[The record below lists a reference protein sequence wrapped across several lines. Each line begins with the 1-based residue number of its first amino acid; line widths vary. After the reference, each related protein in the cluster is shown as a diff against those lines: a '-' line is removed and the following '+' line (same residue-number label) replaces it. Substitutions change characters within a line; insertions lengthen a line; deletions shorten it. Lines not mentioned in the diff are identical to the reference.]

1 MYTAQSLLLAILLT
15 WPTIRRLD
23 DAVLGCMESDTMKH
37 LWTLWW
43 IRHTILEDGQLPF
56 QTEYVNFPAGMG
68 IWPIEPLNGLVA
80 LGLASL
86 SVVALS
92 NVLAIANLTLNGI
105 CGAIF
110 GRELTGDMLGG
121 LVVGLLIQ
129 TSTFALFSIH
139 VGVGEL
145 QHFWILALGF
155 WAFRKMLHTRSW
167 RWVGATGV
175 ILGFGTLACFY
186 HGFFLGT
193 GLAVLGVFA
202 LVRRRGIPGVFLRL
216 VVAAVIGVSIVVP
229 LSRAFPSTSSSEQET
244 TQTFMTYVFEEG
256 HGQPLSDPVKARLQP
271 EDLFRGR
278 ADEWD
283 DKRQDLTAY
292 GGGRLLGFPVLLL
305 ALVALWR
312 WPRRA
317 LPWIGVATVGVVLA
331 LGSYLSSGGGNVLF
345 GEDPL
350 RLPFLFLN
358 RMLWFV
364 VEPVHFP
371 VRFLAI
377 TQVALAGLGGMAV
390 MAVRGKLR
398 WVMIAL
404 VLGNAVDIQ
413 ARQLLPY
420 PLVSFALEDQSF
432 LDAVEGQPDGAML
445 DLTGIWGKDSESRR
459 LVMTAQLSHERPV
472 QSVPVDRLQ
481 FFAREGRLFAE
492 SLLFVEDLAPGY
504 QGNDFGQPDDYR
516 GDLFVLREAGFAMVM
531 VNSQGL
537 KIGLE
542 PTLVAAM
549 SDFLGTPVARTDTS
563 VLFRIPEVPATEEQ
577 AALWRQDFAERLQLT
592 KDADPIHGPSL
603 DQPTRVN
610 TVGEPDRSNEPAP
623 AGGPPPGAVEW
634 KANQPPGVPPED
646 APPDEH
652 RSDAPDHGATAPGP
666 P

>member
-1 MYTAQSLLLAILLT
+1 MYAAQSVLLAIVLT
-15 WPTIRRLD
+15 WPSIRRLD

-56 QTEYVNFPAGMG
+56 QTEYVNFPAGME

-80 LGLASL
+80 LVFASL
-86 SVVALS
+86 GVVSLS
-92 NVLAIANLTLNGI
+92 NVLVLINLTLNGI

-121 LVVGLLIQ
+121 LVVGVLIQ

-167 RWVGATGV
+167 RWVAGTGV
-175 ILGFGTLACFY
+175 ILGLGTLACFY

-202 LVRRRGIPGVFLRL
+202 LVRRRGMPGVLLRL
-216 VVAAVIGVSIVVP
+216 VVAAVIGVSIVIP
-229 LSRAFPSTSSSEQET
+229 LSRAFPSTASSDQKT
-244 TQTFMTYVFEEG
+244 TQPFFTYVFEEG

-271 EDLFRGR
+271 EDLFKGR

-312 WPRRA
+312 WPLRA
-317 LPWIGVATVGVVLA
+317 LPWIAVALAGVVLA
-331 LGSYLSSGGGNVLF
+331 LGSYLSSGSGNVLF
-345 GEDPL
+345 GEDPI

-404 VLGNAVDIQ
+404 ALGNAVDIQ
-413 ARQLLPY
+413 ARGLLPY

-432 LDAVEGQPDGAML
+432 LEAVEGKPEGAML

-459 LVMTAQLSHERPV
+459 LVMTAQLVHERPV

-481 FFAREGRLFAE
+481 FFARDGRLFAE
-492 SLLFVEDLAPGY
+492 SLLFVDDLAPGY
-504 QGNDFGQPDDYR
+504 KGNAFGPLDDYR
-516 GDLFVLREAGFAMVM
+516 GDLFILREAGFSMVM

-542 PTLVAAM
+542 PTLIEAM
-549 SDFLGTPVARTDTS
+549 SSFLGAPAARTDYS
-563 VLFRIPEVPATEEQ
+563 ALFVIPAIQATEDQ
-577 AALWRQDFAERLQLT
+577 ATAWRADFAERLEFT
-592 KDADPIHGPSL
+592 RTSDPLHGPSL
-603 DQPTRVN
+603 DQPTHVN
-610 TVGEPDRSNEPAP
+610 TVGDPDRSGEAS
-623 AGGPPPGAVEW
+623 PPGAR
-634 KANQPPGVPPED
+634 APDDPAPSPRQPPGLPPED
-646 APPDEH
+646 RPDEEL
-652 RSDAPDHGATAPGP
+652 REGAPDPNDSPPGP